1 MNSQKLYLNL
11 AQIVALDGEDLVNPS
26 DYTREI
32 LVHVSRGSQNNFIS
46 HITLEYKG
54 LKAKF
59 FCCLTFDGSGNYGT
73 GVHNFAMPRI
83 KTTIQQKALACLSVL
98 EFLIVNGYLG
108 DSDFEYFKEKV
119 LSETTGSSIAL
130 IRKYEEISLV
140 SEDFLFKQAQTASV

>member
-1 MNSQKLYLNL
+1 MNSQQLYLNL
-11 AQIVALDGEDLVNPS
+11 AQIVAIDGEDLVNPS
-26 DYTREI
+26 DYTREL
-32 LVHVSRGSQNNFIS
+32 LVHISRGSQNNSIS
-46 HITLEYKG
+46 HITLEFKG

-98 EFLIVNGYLG
+98 QYLIDAKHLG
-108 DSDFEYFKEKV
+108 DSDFEYFKEKI
-119 LSETTGSSIAL
+119 LSETSGASIAL

-140 SEDFLFKQAQTASV
+140 SEDFLLKTKQTATV